1 MNKVKNVVVVGTG
14 LIAKFH
20 ICALKEIEGV
30 KIFGVC
36 SRSKERAEEFIKTL
50 SLDGTKA
57 FDNLREALKDNDV
70 SLLLV
75 ANESGAHFEAVK
87 TAAELKVPVLVEKPI
102 GINVSEVKEM
112 ISLCEK
118 AEVQLGCI
126 FQTRWSEEYE
136 NLKRRIESGELGKI
150 TFVRVD
156 VPWWRDDEYYT
167 KSSWHG
173 TLKMDGGGALINQA
187 IHMVDWLVSLMPEIE
202 DVKSFKA
209 TLVHPMEAEDT
220 LSAILRFKGGALGN
234 IYATTASFPGRPKRF
249 EITGSKGTIVL
260 EDKSHGTNRPD
271 QIPYTQHKKA
281 IESFIKSIEN
291 GDEYSI
297 NGYEALKSIELI
309 ERIYNA

>member
-1 MNKVKNVVVVGTG
+1 
-14 LIAKFH
+14 
-20 ICALKEIEGV
+20 
-30 KIFGVC
+30 
-36 SRSKERAEEFIKTL
+36 
-50 SLDGTKA
+50 
-57 FDNLREALKDNDV
+57 V

-102 GINVSEVKEM
+102 GIKVSEVKEM
-112 ISLCEK
+112 IALCEK
-118 AEVQLGCI
+118 AKVQLGCI

-234 IYATTASFPGRPKRF
+234 IYATTASFPGRPKSF

-291 GDEYSI
+291 GDKYSI